1 MGKNQETILIPAG
14 TMINRG
20 LHEDDD
26 YRIAEVDLIGI
37 VLQHL
42 PSAVQVI
49 IPQLTEDFTKKFF
62 VKDLPLQNE
71 VFYIHQPD

>member
-1 MGKNQETILIPAG
+1 MGKNQEKILIPAG

-26 YRIAEVDLIGI
+26 YLIANTDLIAI

-49 IPQLTEDFTKKFF
+49 IPQIIEDFAKKFS
-62 VKDLPLQNE
+62 VENLPIKHE
-71 VFYIHQPD
+71 IFYIHQPN

>member
-1 MGKNQETILIPAG
+1 MGKNQEKIFIPAG

-26 YRIAEVDLIGI
+26 YLVAKENLIAI
-37 VLQHL
+37 VLQYL

-49 IPQLTEDFTKKFF
+49 IPQLIEDFAKKFS
-62 VKDLPLQNE
+62 VKDLPMQHE
-71 VFYIHQPD
+71 VFYIHRPN